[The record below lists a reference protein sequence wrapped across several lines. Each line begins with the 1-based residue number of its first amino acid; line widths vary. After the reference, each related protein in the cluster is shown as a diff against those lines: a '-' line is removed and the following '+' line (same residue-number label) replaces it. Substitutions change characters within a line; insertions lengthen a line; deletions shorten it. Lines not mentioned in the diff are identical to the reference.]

1 MPITNPQPKPSP
13 MRVNSRRHQEV
24 AYRMS
29 TRNQSARVQPG
40 PSFEDVRNTVRAA
53 IYASDPLERAEAA
66 ADLTLWGLP
75 VDPGAVIIAAERLT
89 ANALVR

>member
-1 MPITNPQPKPSP
+1 MPNDPSP
-13 MRVNSRRHQEV
+13 SLLPMRASSRRLKGV

-29 TRNQSARVQPG
+29 TRNQSARESG

-53 IYASDPLERAEAA
+53 IYASDSLERAEAA

-75 VDPGAVIIAAERLT
+75 VDPGAVVIAAERL
-89 ANALVR
+89 NARAALAH

>member
-1 MPITNPQPKPSP
+1 
-13 MRVNSRRHQEV
+13 MRANSRRHKEV

-29 TRNQSARVQPG
+29 TRTKSARVESG
-40 PSFEDVRNTVRAA
+40 PSFETVRNTVRAA

-75 VDPGAVIIAAERLT
+75 VDPGAVVIAAERLT
-89 ANALVR
+89 ASALPH